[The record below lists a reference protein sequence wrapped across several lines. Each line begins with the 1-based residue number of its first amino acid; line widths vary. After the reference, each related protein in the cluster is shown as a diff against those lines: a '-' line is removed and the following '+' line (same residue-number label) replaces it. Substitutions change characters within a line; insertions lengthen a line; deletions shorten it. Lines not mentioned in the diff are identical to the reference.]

1 MDSFSASGPDG
12 PGAAPKRVQKQ
23 VYTTPELRE
32 YGDLK
37 EITLRLSTAGAL
49 DGGLLLSILQLLR
62 TSGLIL

>member
-1 MDSFSASGPDG
+1 MDSFSASGPD
-12 PGAAPKRVQKQ
+12 AAPKRVQKQ

-37 EITLRLSTAGAL
+37 EITLTLSTAGNL

>member
-1 MDSFSASGPDG
+1 MDSFSASGPGG
-12 PGAAPKRVQKQ
+12 PDAAPKRVQKQ

-37 EITLRLSTAGAL
+37 EITLTLSTAGSL

>member
-12 PGAAPKRVQKQ
+12 PGMAPKRAPKQ
-23 VYTTPELRE
+23 VYNTPELRE

-37 EITLRLSTAGAL
+37 EITLAL
-49 DGGLLLSILQLLR
+49 NTLRHADGGLLLTLLQLLR